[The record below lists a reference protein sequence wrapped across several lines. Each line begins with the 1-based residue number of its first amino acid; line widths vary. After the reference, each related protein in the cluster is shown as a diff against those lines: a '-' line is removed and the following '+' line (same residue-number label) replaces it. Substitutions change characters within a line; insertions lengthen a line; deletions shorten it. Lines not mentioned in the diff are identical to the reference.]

1 MKKPKY
7 KLGDIIRRPF
17 CYAEL
22 LITQIINTE
31 SGYVYKVRY
40 IKGVLDGLCGI
51 TRTEKKLKQYHYK
64 RISNILDKKK

>member
-22 LITQIINTE
+22 VITEIANTE

-40 IKGVLDGLCGI
+40 IKGVLDGLCI
-51 TRTEKKLKQYHYK
+51 TKTEKKLKQYHYK
-64 RISNILDKKK
+64 RIDNILVKKNS